1 MLFEEVTVVKSI
13 GRKESSSFHARKQR
27 ALALV
32 KVLKSLFP
40 EIAVPLRHRNN
51 WELLV
56 AVALSTQ
63 ATDKKVNEVT
73 KQLFQ
78 KYKTLSDYSQAD
90 QATFEQDIKEIGLY
104 RSKTR
109 HILASARIIEQRY
122 GGELPRTMEEMVK
135 LPGIGRK
142 SANVIL
148 GKAYGV
154 VEGIAVDTHVRRFAL
169 RFDLTDSTNPSQIER
184 DLMAVLPKEEWF
196 GFSYRLIMYGRQICP
211 ARRHDCRAHPLTVI
225 YPPAANRWFSV
236 TRAPKGSVGGAF
248 A

>member
-1 MLFEEVTVVKSI
+1 MLCEEVTVVKFR
-13 GRKESSSFHARKQR
+13 GRKESSSFHARRQR
-27 ALALV
+27 ALAMARTLRGLV
-32 KVLKSLFP
+32 P

-56 AVALSTQ
+56 AVVLSAQ
-63 ATDKKVNEVT
+63 ATDKKVNEIT

-78 KYKTLSDYSQAD
+78 KYKTLSDYGQAV
-90 QATFEQDIKEIGLY
+90 QAAFEQDIRQIGLY
-104 RSKTR
+104 RSKAR
-109 HILASARIIEQRY
+109 HILASARIIQQRY
-122 GGELPRTMEEMVK
+122 GGELPCTMEEMVK

-184 DLMAVLPKEEWF
+184 DLMALLPKEEWF

-211 ARRHDCRAHPLTVI
+211 ARRHDCRDHPLTLI

-236 TRAPKGSVGGAF
+236 TRAPRGSVSGAID
-248 A
+248 